1 MTKYTEKLNLFEYEP
16 EKDGKKTFNIT
27 QALNEN
33 FDKLDSAVFDKQDK
47 SNLAQTLDTSTTKY
61 PSCNAV
67 KTAIDAKD
75 SLPSQAGNSGKFLNT
90 DGTVATWKSID
101 LSSKVDNAD
110 LVLLDVADL
119 SSPDFSTAVDIP
131 TTLDLVQCCDKDCY
145 LSLFSYRA
153 GYGFIQICDVEGNA
167 IYTNLSEANYHLGG
181 GTVTG
186 TSFAIMTPLLPKGT
200 YFKFVQNSGLSS
212 AKKIYKRG

>member
-1 MTKYTEKLNLFEYEP
+1 MTTNYEWVDDPTMAGVSAYNPDVLNECLMHLKYDIPSSYDSKIENCSTKNLSNVTT
-16 EKDGKKTFNIT
+16 DGKDT
-27 QALNEN
+27 
-33 FDKLDSAVFDKQDK
+33 AV
-47 SNLAQTLDTSTTKY
+47 SW
-61 PSCNAV
+61 
-67 KTAIDAKD
+67 
-75 SLPSQAGNSGKFLNT
+75 GM
-90 DGTVATWKSID
+90 
-101 LSSKVDNAD
+101 
-110 LVLLDVADL
+110 
-119 SSPDFSTAVDIP
+119 PDFSTTVDIP

-167 IYTNLSEANYHLGG
+167 IYTNLSEANYHFGG

-186 TSFAIMTPLLPKGT
+186 TGFAIMTPLLPKGT